1 MMRKFIS
8 GILALGLFSIANAE
22 VSGFYVGANVGL
34 HIVSINYGNTLASS
48 VISGFNGSINSQTL
62 SPNLAAYAPSSG
74 FGYAIGIDV
83 GYKMMFNDSFGIRGY
98 IDYYFAQSFGS
109 KRIALY
115 VIDGTQ
121 THHLVTLNADVIYA
135 PIDLISI
142 YLGIGVGFQGFSN
155 SLKSLQN
162 GFNINYNG
170 NFTGSFALPINVG
183 VNFNFGASSISLG
196 AKIPILSGDLI
207 QNTKVTARN
216 YIIKL
221 GYTYIFSL

>member
-1 MMRKFIS
+1 MRKFIS
-8 GILALGLFSIANAE
+8 SILALGLFSIANAE

-34 HIVSINYGNTLASS
+34 PIVSINYGNTLASS

-115 VIDGTQ
+115 IIDGTQ
-121 THHLVTLNADVIYA
+121 TLHLVTLNADVIYA

-155 SLKSLQN
+155 DIKAGNLK
-162 GFNINYNG
+162 GEFV
-170 NFTGSFALPINVG
+170 GSFALPINVG
-183 VNFNFGASSISLG
+183 VNFNFGASTVSLG

-207 QNTKVTARN
+207 QNTKANVRN

-221 GYTYIFSL
+221 GYSYTF